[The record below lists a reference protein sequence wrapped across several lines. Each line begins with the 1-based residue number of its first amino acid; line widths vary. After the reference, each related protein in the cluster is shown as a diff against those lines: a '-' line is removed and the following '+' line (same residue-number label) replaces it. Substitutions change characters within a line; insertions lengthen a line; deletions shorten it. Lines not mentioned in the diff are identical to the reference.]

1 MEFRNFMGSD
11 KAAPKQRQAVAPIN
25 HIIRSSTRRCGKVKW
40 VGIDIGQKRHGAVIF
55 DTDTKQIVA
64 CSVFYR
70 PTDIINYISQFI
82 QPDEPFTVFYEVP
95 TPYGQSATS
104 LFITAA
110 NLGATLVTISSKFPC
125 VSFKFFPRPYI
136 KLILLG
142 TVKGKDKD
150 IRDFLKNWWSNKLV
164 GVRIKADAWA
174 ALAVLTAAL
183 IEPTEPDYEVV
194 RMWREFAEV
203 WRPFSSHTEALDS
216 MQKLLMEVTNDAQDS
231 SRLGHNS

>member
-1 MEFRNFMGSD
+1 M
-11 KAAPKQRQAVAPIN
+11 
-25 HIIRSSTRRCGKVKW
+25 KW

-82 QPDEPFTVFYEVP
+82 KPDEPFTVFYEVP

-104 LFITAA
+104 LFITSA
-110 NLGATLVTISSKFPC
+110 NLGATLVAISSKFPC

-150 IRDFLKNWWSNKLV
+150 IRDFLKNWWSNKLS

-203 WRPFSSHTEALDS
+203 WRPFITHTDTLEGL
-216 MQKLLMEVTNDAQDS
+216 QKFLMEVMKDAV
-231 SRLGHNS
+231 

>member
-1 MEFRNFMGSD
+1 M
-11 KAAPKQRQAVAPIN
+11 
-25 HIIRSSTRRCGKVKW
+25 KW
-40 VGIDIGQKRHGAVIF
+40 VGVDIGQKRHGAVIF

-110 NLGATLVTISSKFPC
+110 NLGATLVAISSRFPC

-150 IRDFLKNWWSNKLV
+150 IRDFLKNWWSNKLS

-203 WRPFSSHTEALDS
+203 WCPSVISHDDS
-216 MQKLLMEVTNDAQDS
+216 DVIQKLLTEVKTDA
-231 SRLGHNS
+231 

>member
-1 MEFRNFMGSD
+1 M
-11 KAAPKQRQAVAPIN
+11 
-25 HIIRSSTRRCGKVKW
+25 KW

-70 PTDIINYISQFI
+70 PTDIINYLSQFI

-110 NLGATLVTISSKFPC
+110 NLGASLVAIATLFPKVT
-125 VSFKFFPRPYI
+125 FKFFPRPYI
-136 KLILLG
+136 KLVLLG
-142 TVKGKDKD
+142 TVRGKDKD
-150 IRDFLKNWWSNKLV
+150 IRDFLRNWWQNKLERV
-164 GVRIKADAWA
+164 KIKADAWA

-203 WRPFSSHTEALDS
+203 WRPFPAPVGQEDS
-216 MQKLLMEVTNDAQDS
+216 TQEFLKEVMNEGA
-231 SRLGHNS
+231 

>member
-1 MEFRNFMGSD
+1 M
-11 KAAPKQRQAVAPIN
+11 
-25 HIIRSSTRRCGKVKW
+25 KW

-55 DTDTKQIVA
+55 DADAKQIVA

-70 PTDIINYISQFI
+70 PTDIINYLTQFI

-110 NLGATLVTISSKFPC
+110 NLGATLVAISSKFPC

-150 IRDFLKNWWSNKLV
+150 IRDFLKNWWSNKLA
-164 GVRIKADAWA
+164 GVRIKSDAWA

-194 RMWREFAEV
+194 RMWREFAEMWCPSV
-203 WRPFSSHTEALDS
+203 IVQDDS
-216 MQKLLMEVTNDAQDS
+216 EVIQKLLAEVKTDA
-231 SRLGHNS
+231 